1 MKRSPLLTLART
13 GAFLAYI
20 LAVVGPAVV
29 TCLLAPDVSERT
41 PALHLGLVFSLLGF
55 SILALQPLLS
65 ARPRWLDRLFG
76 LDRLYRFH
84 KAMAV
89 AAGVLILLHPLLL
102 AMDYGDFSLL
112 SSFQWPWP
120 VLLGKLGV
128 LALIVIVLSSL
139 LYAAIRLSH
148 ERWRGLHNLAVLVL
162 LAAGFV
168 HAWLTGRDLL
178 LLVPLRVIFAVLLAV
193 GVAAYAAHKV
203 IGPARRRLFT
213 VAGLRQETP
222 NAWTLALTPGPG
234 SAPLASLPGQF
245 QFIALERMPPGNVRP
260 EEHPFTIASC
270 GCGGQ
275 THESTIK
282 ESGDF
287 TRTIREVRSGDRVR
301 VQGPFGRFSYLLH
314 PEERDFAF
322 IAGGIGIT
330 PFMSMIRHMQSTGA
344 EARVLLLYANRTR
357 EDIAFREELETIAR
371 GAHPRLEVVHVLER
385 PPADW
390 EGEVGRIGHEM
401 IGRLLGGSIADRAF
415 YVCGPP
421 RMMKGVLGSLRRLG
435 VPRRRLHSER
445 FAL

>member
-1 MKRSPLLTLART
+1 
-13 GAFLAYI
+13 
-20 LAVVGPAVV
+20 
-29 TCLLAPDVSERT
+29 
-41 PALHLGLVFSLLGF
+41 
-55 SILALQPLLS
+55 
-65 ARPRWLDRLFG
+65 LFG
-76 LDRLYRFH
+76 LDRIYRFH

-102 AMDYGDFSLL
+102 ALDMGDFSLL

-120 VLLGKLGV
+120 VLLGKFGA

-139 LYAAIRLSH
+139 LYRAIHLSY
-148 ERWRGLHNLAVLVL
+148 ERWRGLHNLAAIVL

-168 HAWLTGRDLL
+168 HAWLSGRDLL
-178 LLVPLRVIFAVLLAV
+178 LLVPLQVIFAFLLAV
-193 GVAAYAAHKV
+193 GVASYAAAKV

-213 VAGLRQETP
+213 VDGLRQETS
-222 NAWTLALTPGPG
+222 NAWTLTLTPGPG
-234 SAPLASLPGQF
+234 SAPLRSLPGQF
-245 QFIALERMPPGNVRP
+245 QFITMERMRRGNCRP

-270 GCGGQ
+270 GCGAQ

-287 TRTIREVRSGDRVR
+287 TRTIKEVQSGDRVR

-314 PEERDFAF
+314 PGEKDFVF

-330 PFMSMIRHMQSTGA
+330 PFMSMLRHMRSTGS
-344 EARVLLLYANRTR
+344 EDRVFLLYANRSR
-357 EDIAFREELETIAR
+357 EDIAFREELEAIAR
-371 GAHPRLEVVHVLER
+371 EAHPRLEVVHVLER

-390 EGEVGRIGHEM
+390 GGEVGRVGPELIE
-401 IGRLLGGSIADRAF
+401 RRLGGSIADRAF

-421 RMMKGVLGSLRRLG
+421 RMMESVLGSLRRLG